1 MMSGK
6 KKQSKNSV
14 DTFYIFQDK
23 YNFKVLL
30 YWQLSIVSD
39 KHKMVAGC
47 DVRMTRSQI

>member
-39 KHKMVAGC
+39 KHKMVAGR
-47 DVRMTRSQI
+47 DVRMTWSQI